1 MGKRDKV
8 SVRRPLELLAALTG
22 FSKPAMSFLRRSRAT
37 LSWTNENKDPGSSIM
52 NPRALTRLTRAR
64 LFHRF
69 HKRLLLVAVV
79 AIIAVG
85 LGAGFAFAQ
94 TRSTAIGTG
103 VVVIDTKLA
112 YQNGEAAGTGMV
124 LTSSGEVLTNNHV
137 IRGATTIKIVVP
149 GTGYTYTARVVG
161 YDVSTD
167 VAVLQASDA
176 GNLKTVSLG
185 NSSAVKV
192 GETVIATGN
201 AGGTGTLST
210 TSGEITGI
218 ARAITVSDDQGGTES
233 LSGLIETN
241 SQLEP
246 GDSGG
251 PLLNAAGKVIGMD
264 TAASVGYGRFEE
276 TASADAYAI
285 PINAALEIAQKIEAG
300 HASATVH
307 VGTTAFLGVDVA
319 SNGSG
324 SPGAI
329 IAAVVPG
336 GPAANA
342 GLAAGDVITSIDG
355 HAISSPAA
363 LGATL
368 VREKV
373 GARISA
379 TYVDTKGA
387 RQSTTI
393 TLASGPPQ

>member
-1 MGKRDKV
+1 V
-8 SVRRPLELLAALTG
+8 
-22 FSKPAMSFLRRSRAT
+22 
-37 LSWTNENKDPGSSIM
+37 
-52 NPRALTRLTRAR
+52 
-64 LFHRF
+64 
-69 HKRLLLVAVV
+69 
-79 AIIAVG
+79 
-85 LGAGFAFAQ
+85 
-94 TRSTAIGTG
+94 RSTAIGTG
-103 VVVIDTKLA
+103 VVVIDTNLA

-124 LTSSGEVLTNNHV
+124 LTSSGEILTNNHV

-149 GTGYTYTARVVG
+149 GTSHTYAARVVG
-161 YDVSTD
+161 YDVSAD
-167 VAVLQASDA
+167 VAVLQARGA

-185 NSSAVKV
+185 NSSAIKV
-192 GETVIATGN
+192 GQTVSATGN

-264 TAASVGYGRFEE
+264 TAASVGYGRFQE
-276 TASADAYAI
+276 TASTDAYAI
-285 PINAALEIAQKIEAG
+285 PINSALAIAQKIEAG
-300 HASATVH
+300 NASATVH

-329 IAAVVPG
+329 IAAVVSG

-342 GLAAGDVITSIDG
+342 GLAAGDVIASIDG

-363 LGATL
+363 LGTTL
-368 VREKV
+368 LGEKA

-379 TYVDTKGA
+379 TYVATTGA
-387 RQSTTI
+387 SQTTTI